1 MSEILVDMEHAMV
14 DLVDDIKLN
23 EEQDAIMSLIS
34 SDAMTIAESILH
46 DSALPIPVKITKLLG
61 SIMTILEQTR
71 YYQATISGENKK
83 IVALELTKRLVQY
96 VAGDTP
102 ELGQMIQTVQTMG
115 PAMLETLITVS
126 KGVNI
131 SVIEKRVETCCLGF
145 FSK

>member
-1 MSEILVDMEHAMV
+1 MV
-14 DLVDDIKLN
+14 LFVDDIKLN
-23 EEQDAIMSLIS
+23 EEQDAILSLVS

-46 DSALPIPVKITKLLG
+46 DSTLPIPVTITKLLG
-61 SIMTILEQTR
+61 AIMSILEQTK
-71 YYQATISGENKK
+71 YNQEPISGVHKK
-83 IVALELTKRLVQY
+83 VVALELTKRLIQY

-102 ELGQMIQTVQTMG
+102 ELGQMIQIVQTMG

-131 SVIEKRVETCCLGF
+131 SVVEKRVETCCLGF

>member
-1 MSEILVDMEHAMV
+1 MV
-14 DLVDDIKLN
+14 LFVDDITLN
-23 EEQDAIMSLIS
+23 EEQDAILSLVS

-61 SIMTILEQTR
+61 AIMTILEQTT
-71 YYQATISGENKK
+71 YHQAIISGRTKK
-83 IVALELTKRLVQY
+83 VVALELTKRLIQY

-102 ELGQMIQTVQTMG
+102 ELGQMIQTLQTMG

-131 SVIEKRVETCCLGF
+131 SVVEKRVETCCLGF

>member
-1 MSEILVDMEHAMV
+1 MSEILVEMEHTMV
-14 DLVDDIKLN
+14 LFVDDIKLN
-23 EEQDAIMSLIS
+23 EEQDAILSLVS

-46 DSALPIPVKITKLLG
+46 DSTLPIPVTITKLLG
-61 SIMTILEQTR
+61 AIMSILEQTK
-71 YYQATISGENKK
+71 YNQEPISGVHKK
-83 IVALELTKRLVQY
+83 VVALELTKRLIQY

-102 ELGQMIQTVQTMG
+102 ELGQMIQIVQTMG

-131 SVIEKRVETCCLGF
+131 SVVEKRVETCCLGF